1 MNRTEFGWTWFC
13 GCDDDGGAG
22 DAAGG
27 VVVVGKKCMMVVIG
41 MMILYLLIVENFIL
55 AISWKTHTDRHE
67 VPGPKKSKEGDGW
80 TTHLFILINIK
91 IQIVPQIAVKSQ
103 KNSEKNHD

>member
-1 MNRTEFGWTWFC
+1 MQRITNLFSRYHQRESIRLESFQTSELDVKRTEFGWTWFC
-13 GCDDDGGAG
+13 GCDDEGGAG

-41 MMILYLLIVENFIL
+41 MMILYLLLVENFIL

-67 VPGPKKSKEGDGW
+67 VPGPKKSKEGDG
-80 TTHLFILINIK
+80 
-91 IQIVPQIAVKSQ
+91 
-103 KNSEKNHD
+103 